1 MFKICVIYT
10 LYSSILSTQN
20 SQVLCIHVASVLTGY
35 CRLCC
40 GPSLAPNHLTHSG
53 CSPIEGNMLRILYIG
68 SAMCSCARSSR
79 STRRACR
86 LQVLLLTFR
95 ASLEGLALF
104 GVALAVCIL
113 IFSSLVYYMELS
125 EPESTIHSI
134 PDAFWYSIMYAVSVH
149 CRPESAHLN
158 SINLS

>member
-1 MFKICVIYT
+1 MPVCA
-10 LYSSILSTQN
+10 Q
-20 SQVLCIHVASVLTGY
+20 LTK
-35 CRLCC
+35 
-40 GPSLAPNHLTHSG
+40 HSAG
-53 CSPIEGNMLRILYIG
+53 
-68 SAMCSCARSSR
+68 
-79 STRRACR
+79 

-134 PDAFWYSIMYAVSVH
+134 PDAFWYSIMYAPQPPFLIDRSLLT
-149 CRPESAHLN
+149 R
-158 SINLS
+158 